1 MVKPHDPHM
10 ILRNVDQAE
19 VISNPSCHLPLDNT
33 TSLKRSNNSAEAEN
47 GQLAASCE
55 LVNEFAPPVADSTET
70 ETQLSDGEVDLGF
83 GTRNPGRIL
92 PHVAER
98 HKENITQKAAGDPEQ
113 DEELLVIN
121 LNYEDVN
128 TMQELENDITDTA
141 EDAPMIPSP
150 STRKK

>member
-1 MVKPHDPHM
+1 MVKSQDPRF

-33 TSLKRSNNSAEAEN
+33 TSLKRSNDTAEAQN
-47 GQLAASCE
+47 GKPAACA
-55 LVNEFAPPVADSTET
+55 LVNEFEPPVEDSTET

-83 GTRNPGRIL
+83 GTRNPGKIL

-98 HKENITQKAAGDPEQ
+98 HKENILKKAIGDPEQ

-121 LNYEDVN
+121 LNYEDVT
-128 TMQELENDITDTA
+128 TMQELENDITDTS

-150 STRKK
+150 SAGKK